1 MTEKFQNK
9 YRIGSH
15 RKPGWDYSSDGHY
28 FITLVVQN
36 RHEVLGRIENHEMK
50 LNTWGEIVLDEWI
63 KSFKMRAELFC
74 DAFVIM
80 PNHIHAIVT
89 IDNMMGMDTIGAI
102 VETHGRAFLQS
113 STSRQPSTSQRIVSQ
128 RDKSQS
134 WERKPKSI
142 SSFVAGFKSAI
153 NTAIDNA
160 IDGGCDLFPHLGKFN
175 RDNHFWQPNYHDHI
189 IRDAQSYAK
198 ISNYIATNPANW
210 AADKINGNE

>member
-74 DAFVIM
+74 DAFVVM
-80 PNHIHAIVT
+80 PT
-89 IDNMMGMDTIGAI
+89 IYTP
-102 VETHGRAFLQS
+102 LL
-113 STSRQPSTSQRIVSQ
+113 P
-128 RDKSQS
+128 
-134 WERKPKSI
+134 
-142 SSFVAGFKSAI
+142 
-153 NTAIDNA
+153 
-160 IDGGCDLFPHLGKFN
+160 L
-175 RDNHFWQPNYHDHI
+175 I
-189 IRDAQSYAK
+189 I
-198 ISNYIATNPANW
+198 
-210 AADKINGNE
+210 

>member
-1 MTEKFQNK
+1 
-9 YRIGSH
+9 
-15 RKPGWDYSSDGHY
+15 
-28 FITLVVQN
+28 
-36 RHEVLGRIENHEMK
+36 
-50 LNTWGEIVLDEWI
+50 
-63 KSFKMRAELFC
+63 
-74 DAFVIM
+74 
-80 PNHIHAIVT
+80 
-89 IDNMMGMDTIGAI
+89 MMGMDTVGAV
-102 VETHGRAFLQS
+102 VETHGRAFLQP
-113 STSRQPSTSQRIVSQ
+113 STSRQPFTFQQPSTSQRIVSQ

>member
-1 MTEKFQNK
+1 MSEKFQNK

-102 VETHGRAFLQS
+102 VETHGRAFLQP
-113 STSRQPSTSQRIVSQ
+113 STSRQPFTSQRIVSQ